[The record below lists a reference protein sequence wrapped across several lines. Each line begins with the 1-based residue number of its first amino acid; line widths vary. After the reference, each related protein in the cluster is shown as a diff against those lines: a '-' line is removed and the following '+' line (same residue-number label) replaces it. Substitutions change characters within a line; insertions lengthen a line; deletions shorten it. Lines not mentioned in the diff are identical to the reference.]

1 MIPASQPLSILKGRM
16 TSVRKTAKR
25 IAMIGHK
32 FIPSRDGAVEVV
44 VSNLAPHLTKLGYDV
59 TCYNRTNRQFKK
71 LRKTAGLEREYQ
83 GVRLV
88 WTPTVDRRGLAAMS
102 SSVFA
107 SVMAAFGRYDLIHYH
122 TEGPCVLCWLP
133 RLLGKRIVVTVHGL
147 DHQRQKWGRFASAYI
162 MMGERAAVRHADSII
177 VLSKGVQDYFLEKYG
192 RETVMIPNGIDPA
205 EPRPADEITKRFG
218 LSSRDYILFLGRLVP
233 EKGIH
238 YLIRAYKGLRTDKKL
253 VIAGGTSDT
262 DAYVKQLY
270 DMAGDDPSIIFTGFQ
285 QGIVLE
291 ELYSNAY
298 AYVLP
303 SDLEGMPLTLLEAMN
318 YGCCCVTSD
327 IGECADVM
335 DGCGFTFPKG
345 DAEALRQTLQDLCDH
360 PEKTEAHRGEA
371 RRVIASKYTWQEIT
385 AQTDRLYSK
394 VLEG

>member
-32 FIPSRDGAVEVV
+32 FIPSRDGGVEVV

-162 MMGERAAVRHADSII
+162 MMGERAAVRHADGII
-177 VLSKGVQDYFLEKYG
+177 VLSKGVQEYFRGKYG
-192 RETVMIPNGIDPA
+192 RETVLIPNGIDPV
-205 EPRPADEITKRFG
+205 EIRPACEITRRFG
-218 LSSRDYILFLGRLVP
+218 LASREYILFLGRLVP

-238 YLIRAYKGLRTDKKL
+238 YLIEAYQKLHTDKKL
-253 VIAGGTSDT
+253 VIVGGTSDT
-262 DAYVKQLY
+262 DDYVQRLY
-270 DMAGDDPSIIFTGFQ
+270 AMAGDSPSILFTGFQ
-285 QGIVLE
+285 EGLVAE
-291 ELYSNAY
+291 ELFSNAY
-298 AYVLP
+298 LYVLP
-303 SDLEGMPLTLLEAMN
+303 SDLEGMPLSLLEAMN

-335 DGCGFTFPKG
+335 DGSGFTFPRG
-345 DAEALRQTLQDLCDH
+345 NVEALRETLQDLCDH
-360 PEKTEAHRGEA
+360 PEKTQAQRGEA
-371 RRVIASKYTWQEIT
+371 RKVVSSKYTWLDIT
-385 AQTDRLYSK
+385 AQTDELYRK
-394 VLEG
+394 LLDG